1 MKTRIEKNFKNK
13 LMKRIAIFFIMLL
26 CISFDLDSQTFY
38 KSIEKKPITSV
49 DTLKL
54 SKVVRIDARKRMAKF
69 DSRYAQHATYDCVK
83 DIKGNFFVQ
92 YEPYAE
98 FVYNSSGVWL
108 QSLHYLMDAT
118 IETKITNIV
127 EEQGYTQVDLP
138 GIPNLCE
145 MSNTAGSWYE
155 IRVNKEGELDEY
167 DSPKTF
173 VMVISKK
180 YQLIKIT
187 EVKED

>member
-1 MKTRIEKNFKNK
+1 
-13 LMKRIAIFFIMLL
+13 MKRIAIFCIMLL
-26 CISFDLDSQTFY
+26 CISFELDSQTLY
-38 KSIEKKPITSV
+38 KSIEKKTITSV

-54 SKVVRIDARKRMAKF
+54 SKVLRIDARKRMAKF
-69 DSRYAQHATYDCVK
+69 DLRFAQYATYDCGK
-83 DIKGNFFVQ
+83 DIKGNLFVQ
-92 YEPYAE
+92 YDPYAQ

-118 IETKITNIV
+118 IETKIASIV
-127 EEQGYTQVDLP
+127 EEQGYIQVDNP

-145 MSNTAGSWYE
+145 MFNNAGSWYE